1 MVRYYS
7 TMAEAFFDSLEEA
20 VEVEKDL
27 LAKKEKREEAF
38 EELITTIKDISQL
51 TAEIEQEQTA
61 KMDEAREEIRT
72 ACETYSKVYRCARD
86 KIFKAV
92 KERKEVKDSMKD
104 MVSEV
109 FDAYEETWGALTEK
123 EVRYLC
129 EEFDLFEN

>member
-7 TMAEAFFDSLEEA
+7 TMAESFFDSLEEA
-20 VEVEKDL
+20 VKAERELLTEK
-27 LAKKEKREEAF
+27 EEAF
-38 EELITTIKDISQL
+38 NELITTIKDIYQL

-61 KMDEAREEIRT
+61 KIDEAREEIRT

-104 MVSEV
+104 MIQEV
-109 FDAYEETWGALTEK
+109 FDAYEEVWGVLTED
-123 EVRYLC
+123 EVRHLC
-129 EEFDLFEN
+129 DEFDLLEN

>member
-1 MVRYYS
+1 MIRYYS
-7 TMAEAFFDSLEEA
+7 TMAKTFFDSLEEA
-20 VEVEKDL
+20 VKTERELLTEK
-27 LAKKEKREEAF
+27 EEALQD
-38 EELITTIKDISQL
+38 LIATIKDIYQL
-51 TAEIEQEQTA
+51 TAEIEQEQTT
-61 KMDEAREEIRT
+61 KTDEAREEIRT
-72 ACETYSKVYRCARD
+72 ACETYSEVYRCARD
-86 KIFKAV
+86 KIVKAA

>member
-7 TMAEAFFDSLEEA
+7 TMAESFFDSLEEA
-20 VEVEKDL
+20 VKAERELLTEK
-27 LAKKEKREEAF
+27 EEA
-38 EELITTIKDISQL
+38 LQNLVATIKDIYQFA
-51 TAEIEQEQTA
+51 AEIDQQQTTEI
-61 KMDEAREEIRT
+61 DEAREEIRMGY
-72 ACETYSKVYRCARD
+72 ETYSKVYRCARD
-86 KIFKAV
+86 KIVKAA

>member
-38 EELITTIKDISQL
+38 EEFITTIKDISQL

-104 MVSEV
+104 MIQDV
-109 FDAYEETWGALTEK
+109 FDAYRETWGTLTED
-123 EVRYLC
+123 EIHSLC
-129 EEFDLFEN
+129 EEFDIFEN

>member
-1 MVRYYS
+1 MIRYYS
-7 TMAEAFFDSLEEA
+7 TMAKTFFDSLEEA
-20 VEVEKDL
+20 VKTERELLTEK
-27 LAKKEKREEAF
+27 EEALQD
-38 EELITTIKDISQL
+38 LIATIKDIYQL
-51 TAEIEQEQTA
+51 TVEIEQEQTT
-61 KMDEAREEIRT
+61 KIDEAREEIRT
-72 ACETYSKVYRCARD
+72 ACETYSEVYRCARD
-86 KIFKAV
+86 KIVKAA

>member
-38 EELITTIKDISQL
+38 EELITTIKDISQF

-104 MVSEV
+104 MIQDV
-109 FDAYEETWGALTEK
+109 FDAYRETWGTLTED
-123 EVRYLC
+123 EIHSLC
-129 EEFDLFEN
+129 EEFDIFEN

>member
-104 MVSEV
+104 MIQDV
-109 FDAYEETWGALTEK
+109 FDAYKEVWGVLTEN
-123 EVRYLC
+123 EVRHLC
-129 EEFDLFEN
+129 KEFDLLGN

>member
-1 MVRYYS
+1 MVKYYS

-27 LAKKEKREEAF
+27 LAEKKKREEAF
-38 EELITTIKDISQL
+38 EELIATIKDISQL

-61 KMDEAREEIRT
+61 KIDEAREEIRT

-104 MVSEV
+104 MIQDV
-109 FDAYEETWGALTEK
+109 FDAYRETWGTLTED
-123 EVRYLC
+123 EIHSLC
-129 EEFDLFEN
+129 EEFDIFEN

>member
-1 MVRYYS
+1 MIRYYS
-7 TMAEAFFDSLEEA
+7 TMAKTFFDSLEEA
-20 VEVEKDL
+20 VKTERELLTEK
-27 LAKKEKREEAF
+27 EEALQD
-38 EELITTIKDISQL
+38 LIATIKDIYQL
-51 TAEIEQEQTA
+51 TAEIEQEQTT
-61 KMDEAREEIRT
+61 KIDEAREEIRT
-72 ACETYSKVYRCARD
+72 ACETYSEVYRCARD
-86 KIFKAV
+86 KIVKAA

>member
-1 MVRYYS
+1 MIRYYS
-7 TMAEAFFDSLEEA
+7 TMAKTFFDSLEEA
-20 VEVEKDL
+20 VKAERELLTEK
-27 LAKKEKREEAF
+27 EEAF
-38 EELITTIKDISQL
+38 NELITTIKDIYQL
-51 TAEIEQEQTA
+51 TTEIEQEQTA
-61 KMDEAREEIRT
+61 KIDEAREEIRT
-72 ACETYSKVYRCARD
+72 ACETYSEVYRCARD
-86 KIFKAV
+86 KIVKAA